1 MISPV
6 ELAAKGFSVFPL
18 RPNSKLPAISKWQ
31 TKATRDA
38 AQIEHWLAAHPD
50 ANWGIATGRFGEGEA
65 LVVVDIDTKGVKN
78 GNAALL
84 GLELEGCEFPSTLES
99 STASGGRHLIYR
111 APAPVKQ
118 GVDTL
123 GPGLDI
129 RSAGGFIVAPGSM
142 IDGKPYSANEAE
154 TPAPAP
160 QWLIDRCG
168 APRVKAADRT
178 PLAGIDPERAR
189 ARAIEYLAHQAPEA
203 IEGAGGDATTFRVAA
218 KLKDLGVVD
227 PADACALMLEHW
239 HDGCGWA
246 PDDLAIKVRNAY
258 RYGANPPGSD
268 APEAQFQPVET
279 PAAEAKARYALETVD
294 ALLGKPIPPW
304 LVRGI
309 LPKAGLGVIYGQPRS
324 GKTFLVLDIA
334 MAVAKGE
341 PWAGKRVMQG
351 NVLYIGLEG
360 QVRTRIDAYKRHHSG
375 DYSGFRALT
384 GAGLS
389 MLDSRDVK
397 DLIDVLRTE
406 SFSPSLIVIDTLN
419 RAMPGGDENSSTDM
433 GAAIA
438 QAGRLSRSFG
448 CLVLFVH
455 HSGKDASNGARGHSS
470 LLGATDAELLV
481 TAEASGSRRLKITKA
496 KDAED
501 GLEFGFNLSVVDL
514 GPAPDA
520 PDERI
525 TSCVVT
531 DLSPCSP
538 TRGGKTLNWT
548 PDRTLVHDAFVAA
561 LASAGAADFDSPA
574 QCTTAQWRAAF
585 FEQNPLG
592 DDLRGTEAKAAA
604 KVRQKKFERGKDWL
618 LAQRLVRQ
626 LDSKDLYSPANN

>member
-1 MISPV
+1 MSTPQ
-6 ELAAKGFSVFPL
+6 ELAAQGFSVFPL
-18 RPNSKLPAISKWQ
+18 RPNTKLPAISKWQ
-31 TKATRDA
+31 TKATRDIH
-38 AQIEHWLAAHPD
+38 QIERWIAAHPG

-65 LVVVDIDTKGVKN
+65 LVVVDVDNKSGKR
-78 GNAALL
+78 GDAALL

-99 STASGGRHLIYR
+99 STPSGGRHLIYR
-111 APAPVKQ
+111 APVPVKQ

-123 GPGLDI
+123 GPGLDM

-154 TPAPAP
+154 APTPAP

-168 APRVKAADRT
+168 APRSKAVDRT
-178 PLAGIDPERAR
+178 PLPGIDPERAR

-218 KLKDLGVVD
+218 KLKDLGIVD
-227 PADACALMLEHW
+227 PAHACALMLEHW

-246 PDDLAIKVRNAY
+246 PDDLAVKVGNAY

-279 PAAEAKARYALETVD
+279 PAAEAKARYTLETVD
-294 ALLGKPIPPW
+294 ALLSKPIPPW

-309 LPKAGLGVIYGQPRS
+309 LPKTGLGVIYGQPRS
-324 GKTFLVLDIA
+324 GKTFLALDIA
-334 MAVAKGE
+334 MAIAKGV
-341 PWAGKRVMQG
+341 PWAGKRVMRG

-360 QVRTRIDAYKRHHSG
+360 QVRTRIDAYKRHHGG
-375 DYSGFRALT
+375 DYSGFRTLT

-389 MLDSRDVK
+389 VLDSRDIK

-419 RAMPGGDENSSTDM
+419 RAMPAGDENSSTDM

-438 QAGRLSRSFG
+438 QAGRLSRAFG
-448 CLVLFVH
+448 CLVLYIH
-455 HSGKDASNGARGHSS
+455 HASKDLTKGARGHSS

-481 TAEASGSRRLKITKA
+481 TAEASGARRLKITKA

-501 GLEFGFNLSVVDL
+501 GLEFGFNLSAVDL
-514 GPAPDA
+514 GPAADA
-520 PDERI
+520 PEERI

-531 DLSPCSP
+531 DLAPCAP
-538 TRGGKTLNWT
+538 TRGSKTLNWT
-548 PDRTLVHDAFVAA
+548 PDRTLVHNAFVAA
-561 LASAGAADFDSPA
+561 LASASGADFDAPA
-574 QCTTAQWRAAF
+574 QCTTAQWRVAF

-592 DDLRGTEAKAAA
+592 DDLRSIEAKAANKA
-604 KVRQKKFERGKDWL
+604 RQKKFERGKDWL
-618 LAQRLVRQ
+618 LAERIVYQVEGR
-626 LDSKDLYSPANN
+626 DAYMAAS